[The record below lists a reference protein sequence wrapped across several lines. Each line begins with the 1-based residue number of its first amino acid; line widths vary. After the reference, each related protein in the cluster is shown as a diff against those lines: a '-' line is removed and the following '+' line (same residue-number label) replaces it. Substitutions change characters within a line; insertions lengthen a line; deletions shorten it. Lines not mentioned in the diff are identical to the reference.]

1 MVDASE
7 GATTSAPS
15 HQNRA
20 YFNETLGSS
29 VTLSTTLRMRNHI
42 AFSFRTCS
50 YGQLIYQQ
58 GAGGNFLRM
67 ALTKNGS
74 LEMSW
79 RSDEIVDNVTIGS
92 DTLRNNKWYTIDSI
106 FIQGEIFLSI
116 EQGSMVKYKNLV
128 SNSTY
133 RTYLWDLDLSGGSR
147 IQVGAG
153 FSGCIQEGPS
163 LKLSDSDT
171 NAENVLWG
179 QCPLELRTVEGCGE
193 LWSLLFLFSCNFC
206 TISRMID
213 SCQGFMQDTITATAS
228 YTWFGWHMDV
238 NC

>member
-116 EQGSMVKYKNLV
+116 EQGSMVKNKKLV

-228 YTWFGWHMDV
+228 YTWFGWTHG
-238 NC
+238 C